1 MNIKNLCSLCFIALL
16 QLTFTHAQVDN
27 LSNLSP
33 DWIRSA
39 ARNAATDGTD
49 AVVYNPAGA
58 SKLSEGFHFSAGN
71 QFLFRKPGHEY
82 DLGMGMGKQTFSQ
95 DGSDAFLP
103 NLYMSYNKGNWA
115 YMGGIYVSGGGATA
129 NFPKGSITTDMIG
142 MMALYEAQGAYTM
155 TSNPNFNASSYY
167 ITYMAGASYKA
178 SEKVSV
184 GANFKVLSGINKI
197 NAGMTL
203 TASPFDL
210 PDMPLNYETED
221 KSTGMGATIGMYFSP
236 TEKTGF
242 SARYETMV
250 PMEFKTE
257 VIKDD
262 MNLTTDGEKYNRDL
276 PAVLAIGIKHS
287 FTEKFTTLVD
297 FNYYMQ
303 TGADWGK
310 TMTMTGEES
319 TSDLAGNAAT
329 YALAFEYKAN
339 DKILFSLGSVYTNFA
354 WEDMDAYYT
363 NPGAFETVPAN
374 NLSLNTGLKYNLSE
388 KFAVNAGLATTVWS
402 DDTTVKGLNFYP
414 ADVDVKVSNKITAV
428 ALGIDLNL

>member
-16 QLTFTHAQVDN
+16 QLTFTYAQVDN

-49 AVVYNPAGA
+49 AVVYNPAGVA
-58 SKLSEGFHFSAGN
+58 NLSEGFHFSAGN
-71 QFLFRKPGHEY
+71 QFLFRKPTHEY
-82 DLGMGMGKQTFSQ
+82 DLGMGKQTFAQ

-103 NLYMSYNKGNWA
+103 NLYMSYNKNKWA

-129 NFPKGSITTDMIG
+129 NYPKGSITTDMIG
-142 MMALYEAQGAYTM
+142 MMALYEAQGAYMM
-155 TSNPNFNASSYY
+155 TSNSHFKASSYY
-167 ITYMAGASYKA
+167 ITYLAGASYKA
-178 SEKVSV
+178 SDKISV
-184 GANFKVLSGINKI
+184 GANFKVLSGINKFK
-197 NAGMTL
+197 AGTTL
-203 TASPFDL
+203 TASPFDM
-210 PDMPLNYETED
+210 PDLPLNYETED
-221 KSTGMGATIGMYFSP
+221 KATGMGATLGIYFSP
-236 TEKTGF
+236 TEKTAF
-242 SARYETMV
+242 SVRYETMV
-250 PMEFKTE
+250 PMEFKTK

-262 MNLTTDGEKYNRDL
+262 MNLTVDGEKYHRDL
-276 PAVLAIGIKHS
+276 PAVLAIGVKHS
-287 FTEKFTTLVD
+287 FTEKFTTLFD

-310 TMTMTGEES
+310 TMTMTGEKS
-319 TSDLAGNAAT
+319 TSELAGNAST

-354 WEDMDAYYT
+354 WKDMDAYYT

-388 KFAVNAGLATTVWS
+388 KFAINAGVATTIWS
-402 DDTTVKGLNFYP
+402 DDTTVKGP

>member
-1 MNIKNLCSLCFIALL
+1 MNIKNLFSLCVIALL
-16 QLTFTHAQVDN
+16 QWTFAQAQVDN

-33 DWIRSA
+33 EWIRSA

-49 AVVYNPAGA
+49 AVVYNPAGVA
-58 SKLSEGFHFSAGN
+58 NLSEGFHFSAGN
-71 QFLFRKPGHEY
+71 QFLFRKPNHEY
-82 DLGMGMGKQTFSQ
+82 DLGMGMSKQSFSQ

-103 NLYMSYNKGNWA
+103 NLYMSYNKNNWA

-142 MMALYEAQGAYTM
+142 MMALYGTQGAYLM
-155 TSNPNFNASSYY
+155 TSNSHFKASSYY

-178 SEKVSV
+178 SEKFSV

-197 NAGMTL
+197 KAGTTL
-203 TASPFDL
+203 TASPVDL

-236 TEKTGF
+236 NAKTGF
-242 SARYETMV
+242 SVRYETMV
-250 PMEFKTE
+250 PMEFKTK

-262 MNLTTDGEKYNRDL
+262 MNLSIDGEKYHRDL
-276 PAVLAIGIKHS
+276 PAVLAIGMNHS
-287 FTEKFTTLVD
+287 FTEKLTTLVD

-310 TMTMTGEES
+310 TMTMTGEKS

-329 YALAFEYKAN
+329 YALGFEYKAN
-339 DKILFSLGSVYTNFA
+339 DKVLFSLGSVYTNFA
-354 WEDMDAYYT
+354 WEDMNAYYT
-363 NPGAFETVPAN
+363 NHGAFETVPAN

-388 KFAVNAGLATTVWS
+388 KFAVNAGLATTIWS
-402 DDTTVKGLNFYP
+402 DETTVKALNFYP
-414 ADVDVKVSNKITAV
+414 ADVDVKVSNKITAI
-428 ALGIDLNL
+428 AIGIDLNL